1 MKIDNEVCKLSYAV
15 AAVPDPR
22 HGTVFLLAHDVS
34 LCFCRA
40 GRALARSNRERW
52 TPTTLRTLVC
62 TQSRLLFS
70 AAGAVGPHFKNLV
83 G

>member
-1 MKIDNEVCKLSYAV
+1 MFLSCREGV
-15 AAVPDPR
+15 
-22 HGTVFLLAHDVS
+22 GTLKS
-34 LCFCRA
+34 RA
-40 GRALARSNRERW
+40 M